1 MLKVC
6 LETLRRSAETTMH
19 TLVRVVFS
27 KLHELDPVEEET
39 KLQAA
44 PTDEENEGELRM
56 SVIPAKESEET
67 SSLNADPEQTEKSES
82 TDQHH
87 IEETLLSP
95 TNRPE
100 CMLPYVTFV
109 FLDLCC
115 VY

>member
-1 MLKVC
+1 
-6 LETLRRSAETTMH
+6 MH

-27 KLHELDPVEEET
+27 KLHELDPVEEEA

-56 SVIPAKESEET
+56 SVTPTAKKGEET
-67 SSLNADPEQTEKSES
+67 SSMNADPEQTEKSES

-100 CMLPYVTFV
+100 CMLPCVNFV
-109 FLDLCC
+109 SLDLCC